1 MFNSRRLRA
10 SRWVAMLVA
19 SILAWS
25 GCGAAVA
32 ADAPPPADVKQVAA
46 GVNTLGLKLLS
57 GLSAGAPGNL
67 FFSPFSIHIA
77 FAMPF
82 AGAAGE
88 TRAEMAKTFA
98 YPVDGQGTLAGLY
111 GDFMKSFPGFG
122 GTPAPADYKLSVANA
137 IWAHKPYP
145 FATTYLDLIK
155 TTFAS
160 EIRLVDFAA
169 DYLKTRLEINAWVE
183 SQTQN
188 LIKDLIPEGILNTL
202 TRLVLVNA
210 VYFKGTWAAEFPK
223 DATADAPFFVDGKT
237 ETKVPMMRQT
247 GDFRYAG
254 GDAFQALRLPYKG
267 DTLAMYVFL
276 PKERDGIA
284 KLETALA
291 EKPFAEWLNGLDE
304 TKVRVSLPKFKM
316 ESGCSLAEV
325 LRGLGVN
332 LAFDEKNADFTGML
346 DPVKAKDE
354 PGLFI
359 SAALHKAF
367 VKVDEEGTEAA
378 AATAVVMQTKSVAR
392 MPLEFKADH
401 PFLFFIVHEPTTTVL
416 FLGRVSS
423 PEQ

>member
-1 MFNSRRLRA
+1 MINSRRLRA
-10 SRWVAMLVA
+10 SRWFVILVA
-19 SILAWS
+19 AVFAWS
-25 GCGAAVA
+25 GCGAAAA
-32 ADAPPPADVKQVAA
+32 ADASSPADVKQVAA
-46 GVNTLGLKLLS
+46 GVNALGLKLLS
-57 GLSAGAPGNL
+57 GLSAAAPGNL

-88 TRAEMAKTFA
+88 TRAEMAKAFA
-98 YPVDGQGTLAGLY
+98 YPVDGQGALASLY

-122 GTPAPADYKLSVANA
+122 GTSAPADYKLSVANA

-145 FATTYLDLIK
+145 FATAYLDLIK

-160 EIRLVDFAA
+160 EIQLVDFAA
-169 DYLKTRLEINAWVE
+169 DYLKIRLEINAWVE
-183 SQTQN
+183 TQTQN

-210 VYFKGTWAAEFPK
+210 VYFKGTWAVEFPK
-223 DATADAPFFVDGKT
+223 ADTTDAPFFVDGKT
-237 ETKVPMMRQT
+237 ETKVPMMYQT
-247 GDFRYAG
+247 GDFGYAG
-254 GDAFQALRLPYKG
+254 SDAFQMLRLPYKG

-284 KLETALA
+284 KLETTLA

-304 TKVRVSLPKFKM
+304 TKVHVFLPKFKM
-316 ESGCSLAEV
+316 ESGCSLAEA

-332 LAFDEKNADFTGML
+332 LAFDEKNADFSGML
-346 DPVKAKDE
+346 DPAKAKDE

-378 AATAVVMQTKSVAR
+378 AATAVVMQTKTMAR
-392 MPLEFKADH
+392 IPVPVEFKADH
-401 PFLFFIVHEPTTTVL
+401 PFLVFIVHEPTTTVL
-416 FLGRVSS
+416 F
-423 PEQ
+423 